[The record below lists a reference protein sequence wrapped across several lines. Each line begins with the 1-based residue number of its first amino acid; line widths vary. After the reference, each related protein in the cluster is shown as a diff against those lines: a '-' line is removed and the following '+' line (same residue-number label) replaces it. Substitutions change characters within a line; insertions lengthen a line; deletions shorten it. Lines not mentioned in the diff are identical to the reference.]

1 MKIFLAIPMLAAL
14 ALASLPQAAEAG
26 DAAAG
31 RKKARQCQ
39 TCHGIDGIAKI
50 PIAPHIAG
58 ESEIYLATQ
67 LKAFRSGKREH
78 EIMSVIAK
86 NLSDEDISDLSA
98 WYASIKITATM
109 PMTKVAGQLYEY
121 GCHEGN
127 YGMMNILRG
136 ERMKELREA
145 GEAEE

>member
-1 MKIFLAIPMLAAL
+1 MTAKKASFLLLGLAAGAVATL
-14 ALASLPQAAEAG
+14 GPSAPAAAA

-31 RKKARQCQ
+31 RQKARQCQ

-58 ESEIYLATQ
+58 ESQIYLETQ

-86 NLSDEDISDLSA
+86 DLSDADIADLSA
-98 WYASIKITATM
+98 WYASIEITATM
-109 PMTKVAGQLYEY
+109 PE
-121 GCHEGN
+121 
-127 YGMMNILRG
+127 
-136 ERMKELREA
+136 
-145 GEAEE
+145 

>member
-1 MKIFLAIPMLAAL
+1 MFSTKTAVLSFALGALVLAG
-14 ALASLPQAAEAG
+14 LPQGAAAA

-67 LKAFRSGKREH
+67 LKAFRSGKRVH

-86 NLSDEDISDLSA
+86 DLSDEDISDLSA

-109 PMTKVAGQLYEY
+109 PD
-121 GCHEGN
+121 
-127 YGMMNILRG
+127 
-136 ERMKELREA
+136 
-145 GEAEE
+145 